1 VKRPASSQ
9 VILQGAAILLLLSAV
24 AVGAP
29 WLTSEPPDRQHL
41 GHRLEGPSADHPLG
55 RDDLGRDQLSRLVW
69 GARISLTAGFLVVI
83 ISGTVGV
90 LLGTISGYAGGRT
103 DAILMAI
110 VDLFLGFP
118 GVLLAIA
125 LVAVLGPRLSNLIL
139 ALCLIGWVGFARLA
153 RSQALRLRTI
163 EFAEA
168 ARSVGATRR
177 RILARHLLPNLLG
190 PCLVQAALGL
200 GGAILAESG
209 LSFLGLGVP
218 PPTPSWGSMLR
229 GGTQNLLDAPHLA
242 LVPGAAIFLAVLG
255 ANRRIFSGT
264 G

>member
-1 VKRPASSQ
+1 M
-9 VILQGAAILLLLSAV
+9 AV
-24 AVGAP
+24 
-29 WLTSEPPDRQHL
+29 
-41 GHRLEGPSADHPLG
+41 
-55 RDDLGRDQLSRLVW
+55 
-69 GARISLTAGFLVVI
+69 
-83 ISGTVGV
+83 
-90 LLGTISGYAGGRT
+90 
-103 DAILMAI
+103 

-139 ALCLIGWVGFARLA
+139 ALCLIGWVGYARLA
-153 RSQALRLRTI
+153 RSQALRLKTI
-163 EFAEA
+163 EFTEA
-168 ARSVGATRR
+168 ARSVGAARV

-242 LVPGAAIFLAVLG
+242 VVPGAAIFLAVLG
-255 ANRRIFSGT
+255 ANLLGDGLRARLDPRADLRRSAP
-264 G
+264 